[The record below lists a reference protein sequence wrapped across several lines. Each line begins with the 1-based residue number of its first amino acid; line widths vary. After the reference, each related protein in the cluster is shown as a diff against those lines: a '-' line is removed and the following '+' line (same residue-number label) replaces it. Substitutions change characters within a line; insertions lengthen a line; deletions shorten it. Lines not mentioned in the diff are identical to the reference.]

1 MVLQTTWMNKNSRF
15 MTQGVEQN
23 NQLTFLQIGA
33 ILFSAMNIKIE
44 NSKKNKKRK
53 RKNSGG

>member
-1 MVLQTTWMNKNSRF
+1 
-15 MTQGVEQN
+15 MTQGVEQK
-23 NQLTFLQIGA
+23 NQPTFLQIGA